1 MTTALTAPHTAPTA
15 DTSSDA
21 LADAERWARLA
32 IEAPRYTSY
41 PTAVEMSPAFGAD
54 STAAALRQANEQ
66 AADALSLYVH
76 LPFCQALCWFC
87 GCHAMVARTDD
98 RVDRYLGAV
107 ERELATVA
115 ALLPDRRTASEVHFG
130 GGSPS
135 LLTPAQFDRVWGAL
149 AATFRMASGA
159 ELSLEIDPR
168 TVDPA
173 RMAAYRRAG
182 VQRVSMGF
190 QDLDPSVQAAIGRNQ
205 SEAVS
210 RQAFAWARQAGFT
223 GVNVDLCYG
232 LPAQTEAGL
241 ERTAREV
248 ARLRPDRVALF
259 GYAHVPAM
267 KPLQR
272 RIDAAALPDVA
283 LRLRLFR
290 VARQVLLAEGY
301 RAVGIDHFALPG
313 DALVRALDEG
323 RLHRNFQGYTTTVT
337 DTLLGFGLSAISDF
351 GGALAQNQRSLAG
364 YLAATDAGRL
374 ATERGFVRTPEDRL
388 RGEIIRQL
396 MCTFALDV
404 PALERRFALT
414 FADRF
419 ARELDE
425 LRRLG
430 DEGLLSLAPERITLT
445 PAGRLLA
452 RNVAVVF
459 DAYRRGRPRLPVV
472 QTGEARRFSP
482 TI

>member
-1 MTTALTAPHTAPTA
+1 MSTPATTPSPTPTALSP
-15 DTSSDA
+15 DA
-21 LADAERWARLA
+21 LGDAERWARLA

-41 PTAVEMSPAFGAD
+41 PTAVEMSASFGPAD
-54 STAAALRQANEQ
+54 TAAALRE
-66 AADALSLYVH
+66 ADARSTAPLSLYLH

-87 GCHAMVARTDD
+87 GCHAMVARTDE

-115 ALLPDRRTASEVHFG
+115 AMLPQRRTAGEVHFG

-135 LLTPAQFDRVWGAL
+135 LLTPQQFDRVWGAL
-149 AATFRMASGA
+149 AATFRMADGA
-159 ELSLEIDPR
+159 ELSLEVDPR
-168 TVDPA
+168 TVDPE

-190 QDLDPSVQAAIGRNQ
+190 QDLDPRVQAAIGRDQ

-232 LPAQTEAGL
+232 LPAQTEAGM

-248 ARLRPDRVALF
+248 ARLRPDRIALF
-259 GYAHVPAM
+259 GYAHVPGM

-272 RIDAAALPDVA
+272 RIDATALPDVA

-290 VARQVLLAEGY
+290 LAREALLAEGY

-364 YLAATDAGRL
+364 YLARTDAGAL
-374 ATERGFVRTPEDRL
+374 TTERGFVRTPEDRL
-388 RGEIIRQL
+388 RGEIIQQL

-404 PALERRFALT
+404 PALERRFAVT
-414 FADRF
+414 FSAHF

-425 LRRLG
+425 LQRLR
-430 DEGLLSLAPERITLT
+430 DEGLLSLSPERITLT
-445 PAGRLLA
+445 AAGRLLA

-472 QTGEARRFSP
+472 NDGGSRRFSP

>member
-1 MTTALTAPHTAPTA
+1 MTTLSAPTA
-15 DTSSDA
+15 TPLCPSTSSPDA
-21 LADAERWARLA
+21 LGDPDRWARLA

-41 PTAVEMSPAFGAD
+41 PTAVEMSAAFGPE
-54 STAAALRQANEQ
+54 SAAQALRAADLR

-87 GCHAMVARTDD
+87 GCHAMVARSDE
-98 RVDRYLGAV
+98 RVQRYLGAV
-107 ERELATVA
+107 ERELHQVA
-115 ALLPDRRTASEVHFG
+115 ALLPNRRTASEIHFG

-135 LLTPAQFDRVWGAL
+135 LLTPSQFDRVWGAL
-149 AATFRMASGA
+149 AGTFRIAPSA
-159 ELSLEIDPR
+159 ELSLEVDPR
-168 TVDPA
+168 TVDPE

-182 VQRVSMGF
+182 IQRVSMGF
-190 QDLDPSVQAAIGRNQ
+190 QDLDPKVQAAIGRDQ

-232 LPAQTEAGL
+232 LPAQSEAGM

-272 RIDAAALPDVA
+272 RIDAATLPEVP

-290 VARQVLLAEGY
+290 LARELLLSEGY

-323 RLHRNFQGYTTTVT
+323 RLHRNFQGYTTMVT

-351 GGALAQNQRSLAG
+351 GGALAQNQRSLGA

-374 ATERGFVRTPEDRL
+374 PTERGFVRTAEDRL

-396 MCTFALDV
+396 MCAFSLDI
-404 PALERRFALT
+404 PDIERRFAVT
-414 FADRF
+414 FADQF
-419 ARELDE
+419 APELE
-425 LRRLG
+425 QLRRLG
-430 DEGLLSLAPERITLT
+430 EDGLLSLSPQRITLT

-459 DAYRRGRPRLPVV
+459 DAYRRGRPRLPVLPS
-472 QTGEARRFSP
+472 GSARFSS

>member
-1 MTTALTAPHTAPTA
+1 MTTAITTTAPPGLPA
-15 DTSSDA
+15 DSD
-21 LADAERWARLA
+21 RWARLA

-41 PTAVEMSPAFGAD
+41 PTAVEMSGAFGPQQMAGALREAD
-54 STAAALRQANEQ
+54 SRPAE
-66 AADALSLYVH
+66 ALSLYVH
-76 LPFCQALCWFC
+76 LPFCRALCWFC
-87 GCHAMVARTDD
+87 GCHAAIARTDE
-98 RVDRYLGAV
+98 RVDRYLGAI
-107 ERELATVA
+107 ERELAHVA
-115 ALLPDRRTASEVHFG
+115 ALLPKRRAAGEVHFG

-135 LLTPAQFDRVWGAL
+135 LLTPSQFDRVRGAL
-149 AATFRMASGA
+149 AGTFSIGASA
-159 ELSLEIDPR
+159 EVSLEIDPR
-168 TVDPA
+168 TVDPE

-190 QDLDPSVQAAIGRNQ
+190 QDLDPQVQAAIGRNQ

-210 RQAFAWARQAGFT
+210 RQAFAWARHAGFT

-232 LPAQTEAGL
+232 LPTQNEAGM

-272 RIDAAALPDVA
+272 RIDTAALPDVA
-283 LRLRLFR
+283 LRLRLFQL
-290 VARQVLLAEGY
+290 ARAILLSEGY
-301 RAVGIDHFALPG
+301 RAVGIDHFALP
-313 DALVRALDEG
+313 DDPLVRALDGG

-351 GGALAQNQRSLAG
+351 GGALAQNQRALGA
-364 YLAATDAGRL
+364 YLAATDAGAL

-396 MCTFALDV
+396 MCAFTLEV
-404 PALERRFALT
+404 PDIEQRFAIT
-414 FADRF
+414 FSEHF
-419 ARELDE
+419 ARELE
-425 LRRLG
+425 GLRQLS
-430 DEGLLSLAPERITLT
+430 DEGLLTLAPERITLT

-472 QTGEARRFSP
+472 TGDDARRFSS